1 MQIKI
6 CNSQIKMFDTSYK
19 HPIPMTS
26 TVVCLNESVA
36 DLVIAYTG
44 IHLLGYRQM
53 HKYVSSNMHPF
64 ALGTDIKSLNFHP
77 ESSLYFLD
85 S

>member
-6 CNSQIKMFDTSYK
+6 CNPQIKMFDTSYK

-26 TVVCLNESVA
+26 TVVCHKESVA
-36 DLVIAYTG
+36 YLVIAYTG

-53 HKYVSSNMHPF
+53 HK
-64 ALGTDIKSLNFHP
+64 
-77 ESSLYFLD
+77 
-85 S
+85 